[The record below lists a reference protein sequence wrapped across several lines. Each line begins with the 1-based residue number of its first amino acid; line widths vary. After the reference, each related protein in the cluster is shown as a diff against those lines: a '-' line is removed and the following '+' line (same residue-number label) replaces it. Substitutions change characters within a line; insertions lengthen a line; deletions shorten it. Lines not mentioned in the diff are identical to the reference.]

1 MLMRAT
7 NLRNRRLGRALT
19 ALPGADR
26 MSGFIHIE
34 GSAMRELRINLVM
47 LLSFC
52 ATLPLAVLG
61 ALLVL
66 SETSLTTVH
75 LVLAGAASAAFFG
88 LLYALGLLTR
98 CLAQVDGAAGK

>member
-1 MLMRAT
+1 
-7 NLRNRRLGRALT
+7 
-19 ALPGADR
+19 
-26 MSGFIHIE
+26 
-34 GSAMRELRINLVM
+34 MRELRINLVM

-88 LLYALGLLTR
+88 LLYGLDFLTR
-98 CLAQVDGAAGK
+98 CLAQVDGASKG